1 MDLPKSEIE
10 MELLL
15 ERAAKKGAREALH
28 QLGLHDEEAPEDIR
42 ELRNLLDSYR
52 DAKKTAWSTIIK
64 MITTAFVGALMIGA
78 YVKLGGAPTPK
89 G

>member
-52 DAKKTAWSTIIK
+52 DAKKTAWSTTIK
-64 MITTAFVGALMIGA
+64 IVTTAFLAVLMAGA
-78 YVKLGGAPTPK
+78 YIKLGVEPPK
-89 G
+89 P